1 MKKIIRS
8 KEQLGVE
15 LANEKRKQE
24 IDEIIKKIF
33 SYFQENYHTIPLIKI
48 ENDKCWDIK
57 FKDYYQILSDWDFDN
72 IKKIAGK
79 YFLEFYWQ
87 SSYQHIYITK

>member
-1 MKKIIRS
+1 MKKIIKS
-8 KEQLGVE
+8 KEQLGIE

-24 IDEIIKKIF
+24 INTVINDII
-33 SYFQENYHTIPLIKI
+33 SYFQKNYHPIQIVKI
-48 ENDKCWDIK
+48 ENDENWDLK
-57 FKDYYQILSDWDFDN
+57 FKDYYQILSDIDFDN